1 MQGPLL
7 RSPHCYAY
15 KERFP
20 TTTVL
25 LEALRGYG
33 LRAEVVLTR
42 SADEER
48 LSILH
53 AWQDSMLKT
62 NS

>member
-1 MQGPLL
+1 MVSVAANEP
-7 RSPHCYAY
+7 
-15 KERFP
+15 E
-20 TTTVL
+20 VL